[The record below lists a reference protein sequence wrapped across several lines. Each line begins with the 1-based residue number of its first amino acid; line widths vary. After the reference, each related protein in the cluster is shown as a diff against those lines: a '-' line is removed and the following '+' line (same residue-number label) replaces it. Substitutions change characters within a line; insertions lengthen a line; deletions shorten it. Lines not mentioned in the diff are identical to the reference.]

1 MSVFE
6 WNSNTVDNI
15 LLQGDNKYRN
25 SAFESGLIPRERY
38 YFIYYQCVKRRKLCR
53 VASALEKQIQLICN
67 ASIKILCSDVLR
79 TLGLIRELKEFKFEH
94 AALELDFKGS
104 LSLGHTVL

>member
-15 LLQGDNKYRN
+15 LLQGDSKYGN

-38 YFIYYQCVKRRKLCR
+38 YFILLMRKAAKMDNLHYRFQAAKHDGRRLQA
-53 VASALEKQIQLICN
+53 ASERN
-67 ASIKILCSDVLR
+67 GRRWS
-79 TLGLIRELKEFKFEH
+79 
-94 AALELDFKGS
+94 
-104 LSLGHTVL
+104 GHFV

>member
-15 LLQGDNKYRN
+15 LLQVDNKYRN

-38 YFIYYQCVKRRKLCR
+38 YFILLMRK
-53 VASALEKQIQLICN
+53 
-67 ASIKILCSDVLR
+67 
-79 TLGLIRELKEFKFEH
+79 
-94 AALELDFKGS
+94 AA
-104 LSLGHTVL
+104 

>member
-15 LLQGDNKYRN
+15 LLEGDSKYRN

-38 YFIYYQCVKRRKLCR
+38 YFIL
-53 VASALEKQIQLICN
+53 LICN

-79 TLGLIRELKEFKFEH
+79 TLGLIRELKAFKLEH
-94 AALELDFKGS
+94 AALVLDFKGS
-104 LSLGHTVL
+104 LPLGHSVL

>member
-15 LLQGDNKYRN
+15 LLQGDNMKYRN

-38 YFIYYQCVKRRKLCR
+38 YFILLMRKAAKIVPCNISFREINSIHLQCKHKNSPL
-53 VASALEKQIQLICN
+53 
-67 ASIKILCSDVLR
+67 
-79 TLGLIRELKEFKFEH
+79 
-94 AALELDFKGS
+94 
-104 LSLGHTVL
+104 